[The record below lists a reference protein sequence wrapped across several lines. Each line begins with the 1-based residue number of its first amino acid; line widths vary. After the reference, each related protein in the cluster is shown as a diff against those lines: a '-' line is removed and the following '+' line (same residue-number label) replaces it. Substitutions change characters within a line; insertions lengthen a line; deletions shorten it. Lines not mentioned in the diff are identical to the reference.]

1 MNTPVIRLSPTHK
14 RLVYAAFVLAWAS
27 GALWLAFHYFLGV
40 EGDFGPEAH
49 PLEKWWLRLHG
60 LTAMFALVAIGS
72 LATHH
77 MRLAWNRRRN
87 RATGLPLLALA
98 AWLAA
103 TGYALYYFSS
113 DANAAWLPLLHW
125 VAGLAAPL
133 ALAAHI
139 GAGRRRSAR
148 PPGRPHAAHT
158 PVARTHAAPYPAPA
172 RQKAS
177 P

>member
-1 MNTPVIRLSPTHK
+1 MSAPIIRLGLRHK
-14 RLVYAAFVLAWAS
+14 RLAYATFALLWAS
-27 GALWLAFHYFLGV
+27 GALWLLFHYFFDV
-40 EGDFGPEAH
+40 EGDFGPAAH
-49 PLEKWWLRLHG
+49 PLEPWWLRLHG
-60 LTAMFALVAIGS
+60 LAAMLALVAIGS

-77 MRLAWNRRRN
+77 MRLAWNRKKNRR
-87 RATGLPLLALA
+87 TGLPMLTLS

-125 VAGLAAPL
+125 TLGLALPL
-133 ALAAHI
+133 ALAAHVVV
-139 GAGRRRSAR
+139 GRRRA
-148 PPGRPHAAHT
+148 PHAQPHPHT
-158 PVARTHAAPYPAPA
+158 QKKSALHVVAAVRPSHA